1 MDEKI
6 RAPRIPN
13 RLLRWAVPGPL
24 RQSVLGD
31 LEEEWRAQP
40 SPDSLRGRT
49 WYWRHAL
56 ALASRFTVERIARRT
71 VRQRHDWGGE
81 PRRKGDGVMETI
93 WQDVRYGLRM
103 LANRPGFTT
112 VAVLTLALGIGANAA
127 IFSVVEAVLL
137 RPLPF
142 PETERIVALWQN
154 DRKTNVEREDV
165 APANF
170 VDWRALNTVVEE
182 MAAINP
188 WSLDFTGG
196 DEPETIRSANV
207 TRGFFELLGVKAAR
221 GRTFL
226 PEEYEPGRNN
236 VVVLTHGLWQRKF
249 GGDPGVV
256 GQVISL
262 DDQPY
267 TIVGILPPEFFLR
280 FSRSDRTRRP
290 EMYAPQVVVGE
301 DWESRVATYL
311 EVIGKLKPG
320 VTIDEAR
327 AAMGVV
333 ARQLAQQYPR
343 ENSTVGITLV
353 PLHEQTV
360 GGVRTGLLVLLG
372 GVGLVLLI
380 ACANV
385 ANLLLARGQH
395 RLRELAVRAAMGA
408 SSRRLTS
415 QLLVEGLLLS
425 VFGLAGGLAL
435 AAALLPVIVSL
446 SPADTPRI
454 QQVALNLPVLGFAI
468 IVALLTSILFG
479 LAPSLQLAR
488 RNLQA
493 FLKEGTQGAMGRT
506 GAGKLR
512 SALVIS
518 EVALAMVLLVGAG
531 LLVRSFVTLLG
542 VDRGFTHNA
551 VALEVY
557 VWDRFTTPERRIAF
571 FREVAE
577 KLSTL
582 PGVKAAGAV
591 SSAPFLTSG
600 HAPSIPC
607 NVEGRPPLPPDQAPT
622 VYSIIATPNYFRAM
636 GIPLLAGRPLRGS
649 DDASG
654 PRVALINTTMARQ
667 LWGSEDPVGRK
678 FIVEYRQGPRT
689 FEVVGVV
696 GDVRHRLDLS
706 PRPEFYMPHAI
717 SPTGSMTI
725 VVGTESDPAA
735 MLSAIKQRVWE
746 VRATQPFYNETTMQQ
761 AVMGSVAERRFHLML
776 LGGFS
781 VLALLLAS
789 VGIYGVISFTTAAR
803 TQEIGVRIA
812 LGAQRGD
819 ILRMVV
825 AHGLRLAGAGVAVGL
840 LASLALTRFLSSL
853 LFGVSTFD
861 LLTYAAIGTLLAV
874 VALAACWIP
883 ARRATRIDPIRA
895 LRYE

>member
-31 LEEEWRAQP
+31 LEEEWCAQP

-607 NVEGRPPLPPDQAPT
+607 NVEGRPP
-622 VYSIIATPNYFRAM
+622 
-636 GIPLLAGRPLRGS
+636 
-649 DDASG
+649 
-654 PRVALINTTMARQ
+654 
-667 LWGSEDPVGRK
+667 
-678 FIVEYRQGPRT
+678 
-689 FEVVGVV
+689 
-696 GDVRHRLDLS
+696 
-706 PRPEFYMPHAI
+706 
-717 SPTGSMTI
+717 
-725 VVGTESDPAA
+725 
-735 MLSAIKQRVWE
+735 
-746 VRATQPFYNETTMQQ
+746 
-761 AVMGSVAERRFHLML
+761 
-776 LGGFS
+776 
-781 VLALLLAS
+781 
-789 VGIYGVISFTTAAR
+789 
-803 TQEIGVRIA
+803 
-812 LGAQRGD
+812 
-819 ILRMVV
+819 
-825 AHGLRLAGAGVAVGL
+825 
-840 LASLALTRFLSSL
+840 
-853 LFGVSTFD
+853 
-861 LLTYAAIGTLLAV
+861 
-874 VALAACWIP
+874 
-883 ARRATRIDPIRA
+883 
-895 LRYE
+895 